1 MANTWDQIVE
11 KVEEALKK
19 QNFTRAQDEAEE
31 GGRSAVFTGEA
42 LAYAV
47 TFTPSTK
54 RIELRT
60 CAMKEDAPDKQWKVL
75 SSWLYDPASE
85 EEADVESIV
94 NDFCDTVEGPKR
106 VAALQTAK
114 KKRQKGEESTQ
125 DPTFMFNRFAGI
137 YPEIRADLVDERS
150 TYGTARP
157 IAFTRAH
164 ILPRVSK
171 TLADE
176 RAESPALQKIAQLLS
191 DLYENGDFDVRAI
204 VTMVLLNSLDEAVV
218 KEKMEPMFSQ
228 DLKKGYKAGLKVR
241 GKKIKPEKVKK
252 QPRVVAE
259 ALKNT
264 QGK

>member
-60 CAMKEDAPDKQWKVL
+60 CAMKEDGPDKQWKVL

-94 NDFCDTVEGPKR
+94 NDFCDTVEGP
-106 VAALQTAK
+106 
-114 KKRQKGEESTQ
+114 KRQKGEESTQ

-164 ILPRVSK
+164 ILPRVRE
-171 TLADE
+171 TLAGE

-191 DLYENGDFDVRAI
+191 DLYENGDFDVR
-204 VTMVLLNSLDEAVV
+204 NSLDEAVV

-264 QGK
+264 QRK

>member
-60 CAMKEDAPDKQWKVL
+60 CAMKEDGPDKQWKVL
-75 SSWLYDPASE
+75 SSWLYDPANE

-150 TYGTARP
+150 TYGTSRKNLPAPFTAAANFPGFLPPFFSGAAFFSAAGAAFFFSVSAIRCPSVRLTSFPCEACASGRNGNTCSFQADRGRSSCSSSCCSCAVCTPCRP
-157 IAFTRAH
+157 KR
-164 ILPRVSK
+164 L
-171 TLADE
+171 
-176 RAESPALQKIAQLLS
+176 LLS
-191 DLYENGDFDVRAI
+191 L
-204 VTMVLLNSLDEAVV
+204 
-218 KEKMEPMFSQ
+218 
-228 DLKKGYKAGLKVR
+228 
-241 GKKIKPEKVKK
+241 
-252 QPRVVAE
+252 
-259 ALKNT
+259 
-264 QGK
+264 